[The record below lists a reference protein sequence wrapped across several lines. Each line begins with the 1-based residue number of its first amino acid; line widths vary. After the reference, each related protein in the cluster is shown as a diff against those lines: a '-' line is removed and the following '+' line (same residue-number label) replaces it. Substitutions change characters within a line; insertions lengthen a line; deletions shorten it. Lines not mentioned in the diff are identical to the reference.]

1 MGVTTQ
7 DQVAEVRAGSEP
19 PNTFFHSTVE
29 GTDTVMVEA
38 SQAPIVSLVASDS
51 KANDVGKSAQA
62 LEEVALVKAAAHPS
76 RVIEVVVK
84 LLLVAKSNTSL
95 ISSKAELSLATDKT
109 KVTSSKLPLANV
121 SKPATKDTK
130 AA

>member
-1 MGVTTQ
+1 
-7 DQVAEVRAGSEP
+7 
-19 PNTFFHSTVE
+19 
-29 GTDTVMVEA
+29 MVES

-51 KANDVGKSAQA
+51 KANDVGKPAHA
-62 LEEVALVKAAAHPS
+62 LEAVALVKAAAHPS

-84 LLLVAKSNTSL
+84 LELVAKSNTSL

-109 KVTSSKLPLANV
+109 KVTSAKLPLANV
-121 SKPATKDTK
+121 SKPATKVSK